1 MTAYPIF
8 CIPTPLAHFFIT
20 QTWDQ
25 SNFGDTVLSAVIGRP
40 VFQAAWV
47 FQGDAVQYNLTWSRE
62 HLKLVNGRE
71 ESWKGNLSP
80 QLKAISR

>member
-1 MTAYPIF
+1 MTYPILVVPNTTGF
-8 CIPTPLAHFFIT
+8 ICIT

-47 FQGDAVQYNLTWSRE
+47 FQGDAVQYNSSWVHE
-62 HLKLVNGRE
+62 HLKLVKGRE
-71 ESWKGNLSP
+71 ESWNGDLSP